1 MFRRRQIASLIV
13 VMVILVQGLVLVHGL
28 DHFAPSENEDCVFC
42 LKLEQQK
49 YGLAESALVI
59 NQVAC
64 LQARISLKPLADQS
78 QQRTLFRLRAPPQ
91 QIKQNA

>member
-1 MFRRRQIASLIV
+1 MFLRRQIASSIV
-13 VMVILVQGLVLVHGL
+13 VTVILVQGLVLVHGL
-28 DHFAPSENEDCVFC
+28 DHFSPSENDDCAFC

-64 LQARISLKPLADQS
+64 LQAKISLNPLSHQS
-78 QQRTLFRLRAPPQ
+78 QHRTLFRSRGPPQ